1 MFVEK
6 VSDKILEVFEIMK
19 ESVKINSDSE
29 EEIERIE
36 KIKEYI
42 EQNKN

>member
-19 ESVKINSDSE
+19 ESVKINSGSE
-29 EEIERIE
+29 EEVERIE

-42 EQNKN
+42 EQNKD

>member
-19 ESVKINSDSE
+19 ESVRINSGSE
-29 EEIERIE
+29 EEVERIE

-42 EQNKN
+42 EQNKD